1 MIYADIICNL
11 QNYNFY
17 RFAFFYVILWV
28 TYIFSIVSLF
38 LVYRTVYNKELKTR
52 QMAAKF
58 IKEKNLLP
66 KLTMT
71 NTVKRQAMAYAIS
84 FLVVWIF
91 PTIARVWQLV
101 SWQYDNHPPI
111 LAVLS
116 AFFGSSS
123 IGYFNAATYFWPRYR
138 KLREKHTRLKTFWL
152 ILHST
157 LFFWTDP
164 CCQNNCKSND
174 YTKDRHDSV
183 IYTESIPTNFM
194 AEEEKREEELED
206 TSAVDATTPTP

>member
-1 MIYADIICNL
+1 MLFHANL
-11 QNYNFY
+11 QNYNIY
-17 RFAFFYVILWV
+17 RFAFFYIPLWV
-28 TYIFSIVSLF
+28 TYIFTIISLL
-38 LVYRTVYNKELKTR
+38 LVYQTVRKKELQTR

-58 IKEKNLLP
+58 IKQKKMLP

-71 NTVKRQAMAYAIS
+71 NTVKRQAMAYAIV
-84 FLVVWIF
+84 FLIVWIF
-91 PTIARVWQLV
+91 PTISRVWQLF
-101 SWQYDNHPPI
+101 SWDYYVPPI

-116 AFFGSSS
+116 AFFGSGS

-138 KLREKHTRLKTFWL
+138 KLREKNTRLQTLWS

-183 IYTESIPTNFM
+183 IYTQRDIPTNFM
-194 AEEEKREEELED
+194 VEEEKREEELED